1 MSSVI
6 NNMKVMFLLVSFGMA
21 VCSHIEHYNE
31 YIPYLQ
37 NIKTYVQHKET
48 VLPASFDWRNVNGK
62 SYVTK
67 MLNQHIPQ
75 YCGSCWAHGSA
86 SALADRIK
94 IARNATGTDINLSIQ
109 YILNCG
115 GRIAGSC
122 HGGSHAGAYAFIKE
136 HGIPFDTCQAYLAC
150 SSESQEGFCPGV
162 RELTKCNLANVCKTC
177 STFSDMG
184 GTCKEITQYPNVTI
198 KDFGYVR
205 GINNIMTEI
214 YHNGPIACGVDAEPI
229 ANYDG
234 GIFDKPES
242 SSNINHII
250 SLVGWGYDGTKN
262 GSYWIV
268 RNSWGEYWGELGY
281 ARIMMGQLGLE
292 ESCVWAIPDT
302 WTEVNK
308 ACYEDGSNC

>member
-1 MSSVI
+1 
-6 NNMKVMFLLVSFGMA
+6 
-21 VCSHIEHYNE
+21 
-31 YIPYLQ
+31 
-37 NIKTYVQHKET
+37 
-48 VLPASFDWRNVNGK
+48 
-62 SYVTK
+62 
-67 MLNQHIPQ
+67 
-75 YCGSCWAHGSA
+75 
-86 SALADRIK
+86 
-94 IARNATGTDINLSIQ
+94 
-109 YILNCG
+109 
-115 GRIAGSC
+115 
-122 HGGSHAGAYAFIKE
+122 
-136 HGIPFDTCQAYLAC
+136 
-150 SSESQEGFCPGV
+150 
-162 RELTKCNLANVCKTC
+162 
-177 STFSDMG
+177 
-184 GTCKEITQYPNVTI
+184 
-198 KDFGYVR
+198 
-205 GINNIMTEI
+205 MTEI
-214 YHNGPIACGVDAEPI
+214 YQNGPIACGVDAEPI